1 MNITCAII
9 DDEPLAIDLLKSYVL
24 RTPFLK
30 LENTFSNAIDATDQL
45 TTNPVNLVFCDIQMP
60 DLDGLSLARMLP
72 ETTRIIFTTA
82 FSQYALDSYKN
93 NALDYLLKPISYQD
107 FLTAANKARDWF
119 SLLHKATQP
128 TADQEPIDAIFIKSD
143 YKLLKIQLAD
153 ILYIEGLKD
162 YVKIYT
168 QSAPRPILSLTSMKS
183 LEEHLPQDHFMRI
196 HRSYIVNMQHVEV
209 VERGQIILGT
219 SNSLYQTVTK
229 TKSCHILNTD
239 YHNITFPAYRA
250 QKNNTYSRRH
260 AAFFIK
266 FAVWKNLHCIF

>member
-1 MNITCAII
+1 MNITCTII

-209 VERGQIILGT
+209 VERGQIIFGNKQLPI
-219 SNSLYQTVTK
+219 SDSYKDKVMSYIEHRL
-229 TKSCHILNTD
+229 
-239 YHNITFPAYRA
+239 P
-250 QKNNTYSRRH
+250 
-260 AAFFIK
+260 
-266 FAVWKNLHCIF
+266 